1 MDAKRLDN
9 FRLFQADEIK
19 VREGAG
25 YTSNKQR
32 KKTLLL
38 YQDARAAMNRLDERF
53 GEYGWQREH
62 KDVHGVA
69 YCGVSLWDDDKK
81 CWVTKWDA
89 GERSKTSGEK
99 GEASDSFKRAC
110 VNWGIG
116 RELYT
121 APFIGV
127 DDSVNTNGLRVTEI
141 AYTPDRKICAL
152 TIADR
157 QGNIIYQFGKK
168 NAANAKQTAQ
178 AAVAQ
183 SPALTPTPAP
193 EKKKYTQEELEDIYN
208 SLSEREMAEYNDAC
222 RQMQNAAERNGIVI
236 IYNRFIDATFAP
248 LLLDYGNKVIKEKG
262 F

>member
-1 MDAKRLDN
+1 MSTIKRIED
-9 FRLFQADEIK
+9 FELFKATEIK

-25 YTSNKQR
+25 YMSNGKK

-38 YQDARAAMNRLDERF
+38 YQDARAAMNRLDKRF

-62 KDVHGVA
+62 KDVHGVT
-69 YCGVSLWDDDKK
+69 YCGVSLWDEDKH

-89 GERSKTSGEK
+89 GEPSNTAKQK

-127 DDSVNTNGLRVTEI
+127 DESVNTNALKVTEI
-141 AYTPDRKICAL
+141 AYTADRKICAL

-157 QGNIIYQFGKK
+157 TGNVIYQFGKK
-168 NAANAKQTAQ
+168 NAVDAKKTAQ
-178 AAVAQ
+178 ASAEPIQ
-183 SPALTPTPAP
+183 LT
-193 EKKKYTQEELEDIYN
+193 EREQEEYDDAAAQMDAAP
-208 SLSEREMAEYNDAC
+208 SYNDLLAIFS
-222 RQMQNAAERNGIVI
+222 RYRDA
-236 IYNRFIDATFAP
+236 RFAK
-248 LLLDYGNKVIKEKG
+248 LLQVHGAKIKQEKG
-262 F
+262 WQ

>member
-1 MDAKRLDN
+1 MMDAKRIED
-9 FRLFQADEIK
+9 FSLFQAHEIK

-25 YTSNKQR
+25 YTRNGQR

-69 YCGVSLWDDDKK
+69 YCGVSLWDDDKQ

-127 DDSVNTNGLRVTEI
+127 DESVDTNGLRVTEI

-168 NAANAKQTAQ
+168 NAANAKQTQQ
-178 AAVAQ
+178 ASVA
-183 SPALTPTPAP
+183 PAP
-193 EKKKYTQEELEDIYN
+193 AQEQKPKPTQEELDDIYN

-222 RQMQNAAERNGIVI
+222 RQMQGANERKQIVN

-248 LLLDYGNKVIKEKG
+248 LLLDYGNKIIKEKG
-262 F
+262 L

>member
-1 MDAKRLDN
+1 MEAKRIKD
-9 FRLFQADEIK
+9 FRLFQAEEIK

-25 YTSNKQR
+25 YTSNGQR

-38 YQDARAAMNRLDERF
+38 YQDARAAMKRLDERF

-62 KDVHGVA
+62 KDVHGVT
-69 YCGVSLWDDDKK
+69 YCGVSLWDDEKHA
-81 CWVTKWDA
+81 WVTKWDA

-127 DDSVNTNGLRVTEI
+127 DENVNTSYLKVTEI

-168 NAANAKQTAQ
+168 NAAAPKETAKAPVAAQ
-178 AAVAQ
+178 
-183 SPALTPTPAP
+183 PAP
-193 EKKKYTQEELEDIYN
+193 EQEKPKPTQEELDKIYDG
-208 SLSEREMAEYNDAC
+208 LSEREMAEYSDAC
-222 RQMQNAAERNGIVI
+222 RQMNEATARKQVVD
-236 IYNRFIDATFAP
+236 IYQRFSAATFAP
-248 LLLDYGNKVIKEKG
+248 LLLAHGNVVIKEKG
-262 F
+262 LK

>member
-1 MDAKRLDN
+1 MDAKRIED
-9 FRLFQADEIK
+9 FRLFQAEEIK

-25 YTSNKQR
+25 YVNNGQK

-38 YQDARAAMNRLDERF
+38 YQDARAAMKRLDERF

-62 KDVHGVA
+62 KDVHGVT

-81 CWVTKWDA
+81 TWVTKWDA

-127 DDSVNTNGLRVTEI
+127 DEGVNTNGLKVTEI
-141 AYTPDRKICAL
+141 VYTKDRKICAL
-152 TIADR
+152 TIKDR
-157 QGNIIYQFGKK
+157 DGNIIYQFGKK
-168 NAANAKQTAQ
+168 NAAAPVETEKAPSVSATAP
-178 AAVAQ
+178 AQ
-183 SPALTPTPAP
+183 SP
-193 EKKKYTQEELEDIYN
+193 KKKIPSEEELDALYA
-208 SLSEREMAEYNDAC
+208 SLSEREMAEYNDVC
-222 RQMQNAAERNGIVI
+222 KQMQAAVQRIQVVN
-236 IYNRFIDATFAP
+236 IYNRCVQSTFAP
-248 LLLDYGNKVIKEKG
+248 LLLDFGNRVIKEKG
-262 F
+262 LI